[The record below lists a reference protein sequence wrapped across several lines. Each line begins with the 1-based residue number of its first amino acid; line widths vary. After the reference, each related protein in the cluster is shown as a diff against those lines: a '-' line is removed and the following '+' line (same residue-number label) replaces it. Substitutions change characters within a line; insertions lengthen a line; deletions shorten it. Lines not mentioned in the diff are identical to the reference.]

1 MEGFFMLGRIEEIDQ
16 KIIQVQKSTKTLF
29 SFFAPWHHYCRSKC
43 KPYYFWHLNPFSKP
57 VHWAF
62 LILYCLSLFLIIVS
76 LSIAPPAPP
85 TQAAIYTNTSADVV
99 VGQPDFTT
107 GTAGTTQR
115 HFK

>member
-1 MEGFFMLGRIEEIDQ
+1 MEGFSVLGRIEEIDQ

-43 KPYYFWHLNPFSKP
+43 KPYYSWHLNPFSKLA
-57 VHWAF
+57 HWTF
-62 LILYCLSLFLIIVS
+62 LIIYCLSLSLIIVS